1 MDVKIHKGILDEIL
15 KGDSKTMNTLIILGK
30 DGLKCLDCVTL
41 KGDYDNVK
49 VFGKDYFKADIC
61 LAYDYVDNTYIY
73 RIYSS
78 KKHAS
83 CDTLAEALGGVGIS
97 KRYGMTSK
105 PENILSSD
113 SDKYYI
119 IEVDIDIWH
128 LWKNI
133 PLRDCGNLPS
143 HLLR

>member
-1 MDVKIHKGILDEIL
+1 
-15 KGDSKTMNTLIILGK
+15 MNTLIILGK

-49 VFGKDYFKADIC
+49 AFGKDYFKADIC
-61 LAYDYVDNTYIY
+61 IAYDYVDNAYVY

-83 CDTLAEALGGVGIS
+83 CDALAEALGGVGIS

-105 PENILSSD
+105 SENILSSEN
-113 SDKYYI
+113 SDRYYI
-119 IEVDIDIWH
+119 IEVDRRIWD
-128 LWKNI
+128 WWRDI

-143 HLLR
+143 HILQY